1 MRQGRRWY
9 RSLWSGFLGVV
20 VALGVAGCQR
30 DPENISILID
40 DVVLIDG
47 TDRGAVPGMSIAISG
62 DRIVAIRPTDKMV
75 AESVQVR
82 IDGRGMYLIPGLWDM
97 HTHQGAYRE
106 RGFPLYLANGV
117 TTVRDVG
124 TDLQQIG
131 YWRQE
136 VQAGRTL
143 GPNIVMAGPI
153 LDDPTV
159 VLMAPNGRVGLTTAA
174 DAERV
179 VDSLAA
185 MGVDFIKVHSLL
197 SREPYFAVLR
207 QARKH
212 GLAVVG
218 HVPDEVTVREAID
231 SGQRTIEHTFGLA
244 FENGAQAA
252 AIRSAFQAEAAELR
266 ATLSGREVVERVFVS
281 KVAAIDS
288 AIAVTDSVA
297 AREFAEYAAGKNVWF
312 DPTFVV
318 TQTRYRPNDP
328 ELRNLPE
335 YRYALGGRRPSEVPA
350 EALVVE
356 GGRARWQAFVASFAP
371 LVRAGARFVAGTD
384 VPVPPLVPGFSLHR
398 ELQALVE
405 MGLTPLQAIQAATRN
420 AAEAAGRP
428 ESGTVA
434 EGKFADLVL
443 LRLDPLAD
451 IGNTRTIETVVVRGR
466 LLDRAVLDRL
476 LETAEAT
483 ARQ

>member
-1 MRQGRRWY
+1 MRQGRRWH
-9 RSLWSGFLGVV
+9 RVLWSGLLGAVLAASVV
-20 VALGVAGCQR
+20 GCQG
-30 DPENISILID
+30 DPDNISILID

-47 TDRGAVPGMSIAISG
+47 TDRGAVPGMSIAING
-62 DRIVAIRPTDKMV
+62 DRIVAIRPTGEITAD
-75 AESVQVR
+75 SVQVR
-82 IDGRGMYLIPGLWDM
+82 IDGRGMYVIPGLWDM

-143 GPNIVMAGPI
+143 GPTIVMAGPI

-159 VLMAPNGRVGLTTAA
+159 VLMAPNGRVGLATAA

-185 MGVDFIKVHSLL
+185 AGVDVIKVHSLL

-218 HVPDEVTVREAID
+218 HIPDEVTAREAID
-231 SGQRTIEHTFGLA
+231 SGQRTVEHSFGLA

-252 AIRSAFQAEAAELR
+252 AIRTAFQAEAAEIR
-266 ATLSGREVVERVFVS
+266 ATVSGREAVERVFAN

-288 AIAVTDSVA
+288 AIAVTDTVA

-318 TQTRYRPNDP
+318 MQIRYRPNDP
-328 ELRNLPE
+328 DLVDLPE
-335 YRYALGGRRPSEVPA
+335 RRYALSGQRPPELPA
-350 EALVVE
+350 ERQVVDA
-356 GGRARWQAFVASFAP
+356 GRARWKTFVASFAP
-371 LVRAGARFVAGTD
+371 MVRAGARFVAGTD
-384 VPVPPLVPGFSLHR
+384 VPVYPQVPGFSLHR
-398 ELQALVE
+398 ELSALVE

-420 AAEAAGRP
+420 AAEAAGRS
-428 ESGTVA
+428 ESGTVV

-451 IGNTRTIETVVVRGR
+451 IGNTRTVETVVVRGK
-466 LLDRAVLDRL
+466 LLDRSVLDRL
-476 LETAEAT
+476 LETAEAA